1 MSFESVGYIAHSEA
15 QYELIGKKDITKI
28 NNTNLS
34 RLSFGIIESIISK
47 PITIVFSQGNF
58 NLSTFREEI
67 KDNIVSKNNF
77 FYKDIL
83 LCTGSINL
91 ETNDL
96 KSIRIE
102 VYPEL
107 GTKKYRT
114 EYRNEILKKLHNG
127 LCETMPKI
135 VVTSLDSMLPPTI
148 FGNIKMNFDK
158 EEIELQKFQPKI
170 IIYESINE
178 RGYDFGNILQLIDR
192 AKDSDTKLVLHFS
205 WPYLKGIQQFLDE
218 ISQRAYIG
226 LFYFTKNLS

>member
-58 NLSTFREEI
+58 NLSPLAACLIAYTKRVDVLIGKPKTVYKQTYEVEKETYFSLTFREEI

-114 EYRNEILKKLHNG
+114 EYRNEI
-127 LCETMPKI
+127 
-135 VVTSLDSMLPPTI
+135 
-148 FGNIKMNFDK
+148 
-158 EEIELQKFQPKI
+158 
-170 IIYESINE
+170 
-178 RGYDFGNILQLIDR
+178 
-192 AKDSDTKLVLHFS
+192 
-205 WPYLKGIQQFLDE
+205 
-218 ISQRAYIG
+218 
-226 LFYFTKNLS
+226 

>member
-1 MSFESVGYIAHSEA
+1 MSFESIGYIAHSGG
-15 QYELIGKKDITKI
+15 QYELIAKKDVTKI

-58 NLSTFREEI
+58 NLSPLAACLIAYTKRTDVLIGKPKPVYKETYEIEKETYFSLTFREKL
-67 KDNIVSKNNF
+67 KDDIISKANF
-77 FYKDIL
+77 FYKELL

-114 EYRNEILKKLHNG
+114 EYKNETLIKLRDG
-127 LCETMPKI
+127 LCEKMPKI

-158 EEIELQKFQPKI
+158 RRLNFR
-170 IIYESINE
+170 N
-178 RGYDFGNILQLIDR
+178 FN
-192 AKDSDTKLVLHFS
+192 
-205 WPYLKGIQQFLDE
+205 LK
-218 ISQRAYIG
+218 
-226 LFYFTKNLS
+226 